1 MQRNYTFEKTTVD
14 GIEYVI
20 ANPTGNGEIVRMEA
34 EWTEGED
41 VEGKWEDAVR
51 AIIGGDLLGDMNLDG
66 GDGRIDRQTAVET
79 LAAAEEDGEPVVA
92 SERQADALIEY
103 FAEEDILRLE
113 GNQVVLL
120 QDPRNEEISGRAAL
134 NWAAGIDA
142 CIDKIDETRD
152 RVKRAKEKLE
162 QKMADLDTGSNQIDE
177 RIQETGQKLR
187 SLGDGPGVPEDPS
200 TLSDAE
206 RKRYQQL
213 KKEFIHHKKMQEVES
228 TNLLETVEEGTTK
241 LANQMKMLESAKDA
255 LSTKESEI
263 RVRAIQQREFPDDA
277 KNIVENMSDIA
288 TQLAGVGNVDEAVEN
303 TDGAELASMVEN
315 DIPELDMEEDVEELT
330 EEGSTETDTT
340 STSYNT

>member
-20 ANPTGNGEIVRMEA
+20 ANPTGNGEMVRMEA

-79 LAAAEEDGEPVVA
+79 LAAAEQDGEPVVA

-120 QDPRNEEISGRAAL
+120 QDPRNEDISGRAAL

-142 CIDKIDETRD
+142 CIEKIDETRD
-152 RVKRAKEKLE
+152 RVERAKNKLE
-162 QKMADLDTGSNQIDE
+162 EKMANLDTGSNEIDE
-177 RIQETGQKLR
+177 RIQETGQKLK

-200 TLSDAE
+200 ALSDTE

-213 KKEFIHHKKMQEVES
+213 KKEFIHHKKMREVES
-228 TNLLETVEEGTTK
+228 TNLLETVEQGTTK
-241 LANQMKMLESAKDA
+241 LANQVNMLESAKDA
-255 LSTKESEI
+255 LSTKEGEI

-288 TQLAGVGNVDEAVEN
+288 TQLAGVGNVDEAVEE
-303 TDGAELASMVEN
+303 TDGVDLADMVEN
-315 DIPELDMEEDVEELT
+315 EIPDLDMEDDVEELQ
-330 EEGSTETDTT
+330 EETTD
-340 STSYNT
+340 SGQSSANYNQ

>member
-14 GIEYVI
+14 GIDYVI
-20 ANPTGNGEIVRMEA
+20 ANPNGNGEMVRMEA

-41 VEGKWEDAVR
+41 VAGRWEDAVR

-66 GDGRIDRQTAVET
+66 GNGRIDRQDAVET
-79 LAAAEEDGEPVVA
+79 LAAADQGGEPVVA
-92 SERQADALIEY
+92 SERQADALVEY

-120 QDPRNEEISGRAAL
+120 QDPRKEDISGRAAL

-142 CIDKIDETRD
+142 CIEKIDETRD

-162 QKMADLDTGSNQIDE
+162 QKKKDLDTGPSGIEE

-187 SLGDGPGVPEDPS
+187 SLGEGAGVP
-200 TLSDAE
+200 SDASE
-206 RKRYQQL
+206 LSESDTKRYRQL
-213 KKEFIHHKKMQEVES
+213 KKEFITHKKMKDVES
-228 TNLLETVEEGTTK
+228 TNLLETVEEGTAK
-241 LANQMKMLESAKDA
+241 LGNQMNMLESAKEA
-255 LSTKESEI
+255 LSQKESEI

-277 KNIVENMSDIA
+277 KNIVDNMSNIA

-303 TDGAELASMVEN
+303 TSDEDFANMVE
-315 DIPELDMEEDVEELT
+315 DQVLDLDVGEDVENLT
-330 EEGSTETDTT
+330 EAETDEESRTN
-340 STSYNT
+340 SEFNE

>member
-20 ANPTGNGEIVRMEA
+20 ANPTGNGEMVRMEA
-34 EWTEGED
+34 EWTEGQD

-66 GDGRIDRQTAVET
+66 GDGRIDKQDAVET
-79 LAAAEEDGEPVVA
+79 LAAADQGGEPVVA
-92 SERQADALIEY
+92 SQRQADALIEY

-120 QDPRNEEISGRAAL
+120 QDPRNEDISGRAAL

-142 CIDKIDETRD
+142 CIEKIEETRD

-162 QKMADLDTGSNQIDE
+162 QKKEDLDTGPSGIEE

-187 SLGDGPGVPEDPS
+187 SLGDGPGVP
-200 TLSDAE
+200 SDASE
-206 RKRYQQL
+206 LSESETKRYRQL
-213 KKEFIHHKKMQEVES
+213 KKEFITHKKMKDVES
-228 TNLLETVEEGTTK
+228 TNLLETVAEGTAK
-241 LANQMKMLESAKDA
+241 LGNQMNMLESAKEA
-255 LSTKESEI
+255 LSKKEGEI

-277 KNIVENMSDIA
+277 KNIVDNMSNIA

-303 TDGAELASMVEN
+303 TSDEDFANMVE
-315 DIPELDMEEDVEELT
+315 DEVLDLDVGEDVEQLT
-330 EEGSTETDTT
+330 EAEADEESRTNSTFNE
-340 STSYNT
+340 

>member
-14 GIEYVI
+14 GIDYVI
-20 ANPTGNGEIVRMEA
+20 ANPTGNGEMVRMEA

-79 LAAAEEDGEPVVA
+79 LAAAEQDGEPVVA

-120 QDPRNEEISGRAAL
+120 QDPRNEDISGRAAL

-142 CIDKIDETRD
+142 CIAKIDETRD
-152 RVKRAKEKLE
+152 RVERAKNKLE
-162 QKMADLDTGSNQIDE
+162 AKMENLDTGSNEIDE
-177 RIQETGQKLR
+177 RIQETGQKLK

-200 TLSDAE
+200 ALSDTE

-213 KKEFIHHKKMQEVES
+213 KKEFIHHKKMREVES
-228 TNLLETVEEGTTK
+228 TNLLETVEQGTTK
-241 LANQMKMLESAKDA
+241 LANQVNMLESAKDA
-255 LSTKESEI
+255 LSTKEGEI

-288 TQLAGVGNVDEAVEN
+288 TQLAGVGNVDEAVEE
-303 TDGAELASMVEN
+303 TDGVDLADMVEN
-315 DIPELDMEEDVEELT
+315 EIPDLDMEDDVEELQ
-330 EEGSTETDTT
+330 EEERERSSTN
-340 STSYNT
+340 YNQ

>member
-20 ANPTGNGEIVRMEA
+20 ANPTGNGEMVRMEA

-79 LAAAEEDGEPVVA
+79 LAAAEQDGERVVA

-120 QDPRNEEISGRAAL
+120 QDPRNEDISGRAAL

-142 CIDKIDETRD
+142 CIEKIDETRD
-152 RVKRAKEKLE
+152 RVERAKNKLE
-162 QKMADLDTGSNQIDE
+162 EKMANLDTGSNEIDE
-177 RIQETGQKLR
+177 RIQETGQKLK

-200 TLSDAE
+200 ALSDTE
-206 RKRYQQL
+206 RKRYHQL
-213 KKEFIHHKKMQEVES
+213 KKEFIHHKKMREVES
-228 TNLLETVEEGTTK
+228 TNLLETVEQGTTK
-241 LANQMKMLESAKDA
+241 LANQVNMLESAKDA
-255 LSTKESEI
+255 LSTKEGEI

-288 TQLAGVGNVDEAVEN
+288 TQLAGVGNVDEAVEE
-303 TDGAELASMVEN
+303 TDGVDLADMVEN
-315 DIPELDMEEDVEELT
+315 EIPDLDMEEDVEELQ
-330 EEGSTETDTT
+330 EETTD
-340 STSYNT
+340 SGQSSANYNQ

>member
-20 ANPTGNGEIVRMEA
+20 ANPTGNGEMVRMEA

-66 GDGRIDRQTAVET
+66 GNGRIDRQTAVET
-79 LAAAEEDGEPVVA
+79 LAAAEQGGEPVVA

-120 QDPRNEEISGRAAL
+120 QDPRNEDISGRAAL

-142 CIDKIDETRD
+142 CIEKIDETRD

-162 QKMADLDTGSNQIDE
+162 QKMADLDTGPSGIEE

-187 SLGDGPGVPEDPS
+187 SLGDGPGVP
-200 TLSDAE
+200 SDASKLSE
-206 RKRYQQL
+206 SEAKRYRQL
-213 KKEFIHHKKMQEVES
+213 KKEFMTHKKMKDVES

-241 LANQMKMLESAKDA
+241 LANQMNMLESAKEA
-255 LSTKESEI
+255 LSTKEGEI

-277 KNIVENMSDIA
+277 KNIVDNMSDIA

-303 TDGAELASMVEN
+303 TSDEEFANMVQDEV
-315 DIPELDMEEDVEELT
+315 LDLDVGEDVEKLT
-330 EEGSTETDTT
+330 EEETDEESRTN
-340 STSYNT
+340 STFNE